1 MAKRIVVR
9 GEKAEITVELE
20 ERPVAREMWER
31 LPMESKARLRNGS
44 EVHFPIL
51 VPRAVEPPDNLGVE
65 AGDVAYWPEGNSLCI
80 FCGSA
85 SDGSPRVAEDF
96 TKVGRV
102 VDGLEGCGSIRANE
116 DLRIEAA
123 E

>member
-1 MAKRIVVR
+1 MAKRMIVR
-9 GEKAEITVELE
+9 GDEAEIVVELE
-20 ERPVAREMWER
+20 ERPIAEEMWER
-31 LPMESKARLRNGS
+31 LPMESKARLRDGT
-44 EVHFPIL
+44 EVHFPVL
-51 VPRAVEPPDNLGVE
+51 VPQAVEPADNLGVE

-80 FCGSA
+80 FCGPA
-85 SDGSPRVAEDF
+85 DDDSPRVAEDF
-96 TKVGRV
+96 TKVGRI